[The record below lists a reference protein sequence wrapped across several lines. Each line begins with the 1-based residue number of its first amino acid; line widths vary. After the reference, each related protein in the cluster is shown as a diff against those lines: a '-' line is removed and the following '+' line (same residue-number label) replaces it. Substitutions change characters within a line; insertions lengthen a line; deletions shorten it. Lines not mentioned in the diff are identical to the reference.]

1 MCVPYDFL
9 KLKLAS
15 ESDSAVKTVEKYYLP
30 SILPI
35 YCFRILGHGGEGF
48 QCSHVVMVISLIH
61 YSTNSCFL
69 SVIFFALVV
78 TSKYDKF
85 KE

>member
-30 SILPI
+30 
-35 YCFRILGHGGEGF
+35 Y
-48 QCSHVVMVISLIH
+48 IH
-61 YSTNSCFL
+61 KI
-69 SVIFFALVV
+69 VQQ
-78 TSKYDKF
+78 
-85 KE
+85 